1 MRYIFFI
8 CLPLIFS
15 SCSFFNS
22 EKELGD
28 YMQWIHNEDNGL
40 VKSKHINGLIFT
52 VKYLPAE
59 YMAYQ
64 ELKDSNA
71 HTISKDSLIKQY
83 RNTLFFLL
91 TVNSDDEMKENAGK
105 DVMYLGVKNPKEYQE
120 RVMLM
125 NFNMKEFISI
135 QLNDSSTYSPVLT
148 NMENTYGLSN
158 GRSILCVFAPYK
170 SIQEFNN
177 SNTIDLIWDDE
188 IFQSGRNHFVFDSKD
203 FLSLPRLKF

>member
-1 MRYIFFI
+1 MKYIFFI

-22 EKELGD
+22 EKEPGD
-28 YMQWIHNEDNGL
+28 YMKWMNDEDNGL
-40 VKSKHINGLIFT
+40 IKSKHINGLVFT
-52 VKYLPAE
+52 VKYLPAD
-59 YMAYQ
+59 YMTYQ
-64 ELKDSNA
+64 ELKSSTPNA
-71 HTISKDSLIKQY
+71 ASKDSLLKQY
-83 RNTLFFLL
+83 QNSLFFLL
-91 TVNSDDEMKENAGK
+91 IIHPDDEIKANAGK
-105 DVMYLGVKNPKEYQE
+105 DVMYLGVKDPKEYQD
-120 RVMLM
+120 RVMQM
-125 NFNMKEFISI
+125 NFEMKEYVSI
-135 QLNDSSTYSPVLT
+135 ELNDSSSYTPVLT

-158 GRSILCVFAPYK
+158 GRSILCVFSPYK